1 MFKWVKIEQKPLYV
15 QKLKKKRDN
24 TIYLPPSISGLREC
38 QCEIPSSLT
47 LQKRISSR
55 YTILAIEIPQKN
67 SCVIENK
74 KMNPPKSFFP
84 STLCK
89 KNKLIE
95 KQLDIKVEISKEKQ
109 DMTTQLNNVR

>member
-89 KNKLIE
+89 K
-95 KQLDIKVEISKEKQ
+95 KQTNRKAIRYKSRDIKRKTRYDNTAQ
-109 DMTTQLNNVR
+109 